1 MAQKPA
7 LLPQQQIYKNQ
18 SKLWVNIQIDTEQA
32 PPKVTVAA

>member
-18 SKLWVNIQIDTEQA
+18 SKLWVNIKIDKEQA

>member
-1 MAQKPA
+1 MTQKLA

-18 SKLWVNIQIDTEQA
+18 SKLWVNIQIDKEQA

>member
-18 SKLWVNIQIDTEQA
+18 SKLWVNIQIDNEQA
-32 PPKVTVAA
+32 SPKVTIAA

>member
-18 SKLWVNIQIDTEQA
+18 SKLWVNIEVDKEQA